1 MKLTVTTFLSVDGVM
16 QGPGGPDEDRSG
28 GFDRGGWLVPH
39 FDEELGEFMDGVFQR
54 ADALLLGRGTYEIF
68 AGSWGQMDE
77 VESPVSVGMNRLPKH
92 VASTTLDTV
101 EWENSR
107 LIEGDVAEAVAALK
121 QSGDGELQVHGSA
134 GLAAYLA
141 DHGLV
146 DEYNLITFPVILGNG
161 KRLFGAGAQPTGL
174 APVSQRTTG
183 TGVRIDVWRTTG
195 EPEVGTAE
203 VS

>member
-28 GFDRGGWLVPH
+28 GFERGGWVMPH
-39 FDEELGEFMDGVFQR
+39 FDEELGAFLDGVFQR

-77 VESPVSVGMNRLPKH
+77 VESTVAVAMNALPKH

-101 EWENSR
+101 EWENSQ

-121 QSGDGELQVHGSA
+121 QGGDGELQVHGSA
-134 GLAAYLA
+134 GLAGYLA
-141 DHGLV
+141 EHGLV
-146 DEYNLITFPVILGNG
+146 DEYNLITFPVILGRG
-161 KRLFGAGAQPTGL
+161 KRLFGEAAQPTAL
-174 APVSQRTTG
+174 EPASQHTTA
-183 TGVRIDVWRTTG
+183 TGVRIDVWRTAG
-195 EPEVGTAE
+195 EPAVETAE